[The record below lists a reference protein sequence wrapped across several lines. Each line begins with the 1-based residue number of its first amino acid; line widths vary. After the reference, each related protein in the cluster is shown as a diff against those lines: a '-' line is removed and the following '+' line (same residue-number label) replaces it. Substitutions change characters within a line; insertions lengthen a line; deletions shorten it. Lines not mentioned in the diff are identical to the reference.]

1 MTIKNIILSSGPTT
15 LFIYLGSLQTLFN
28 NNYLKY
34 DSIEKFYGTSMGSLL
49 SLMLIL
55 AKNPSVVIEKLSNQN
70 FLQLLKFNVLNVLK
84 LEYLYTANEIRNII
98 IQLIEPFLKEYN
110 LDKNFTFQDLYNA
123 TNKKII
129 INTSSMLKQGGIIA
143 EYFKLEN
150 APNYS
155 VVDAVVMTCTIPFV
169 FEPIIYNGNLQLD
182 GGLLNLD
189 NTNYCLNENNKNEC
203 FKLSYI
209 AIGKTELFYDFN
221 NYNFKKF
228 FIGYNLSLQTT
239 LNNVNPQQSIPN
251 EIIFEI
257 TSAIDYNK
265 ILKLVLSK
273 NVVNEDIK
281 MGNEKAT
288 TFLLQNN

>member
-28 NNYLKY
+28 KNYLIY
-34 DSIEKFYGTSMGSLL
+34 ESIEKFYGTSMGSLL
-49 SLMLIL
+49 SIMLIL
-55 AKNPSVVIEKLSNQN
+55 AKDPSVVIERLSNQN
-70 FLQLLKFNVLNVLK
+70 FLQLFKFNFINVLK
-84 LEYLYTANEIRNII
+84 LEYLYSSNEFRNKI
-98 IQLIEPFLKEYN
+98 IQLIEPFLKENN

-129 INTSSMLKQGGIIA
+129 INTSSMQKQGGIIT

-150 APNYS
+150 TPNYS
-155 VVDAVVMTCTIPFV
+155 VVDAIVMSCTIPFI
-169 FEPIIYNGNLQLD
+169 FEPINYNGNLQLD
-182 GGLLNLD
+182 GALLNYD

-209 AIGKTELFYDFN
+209 STGLTDLFFDFE

-228 FIGYNLSLQTT
+228 FFGYNVSLQTT
-239 LNNVNPQQSIPN
+239 LNKLNPQQSIPN

-257 TSAIDYNK
+257 TSGIDYNK
-265 ILKLVLSK
+265 LLKLIINK
-273 NVVNEDIK
+273 NVINEDIK

>member
-28 NNYLKY
+28 KNYLNY
-34 DSIEKFYGTSMGSLL
+34 NSLEKFYGTSMGSIIC
-49 SLMLIL
+49 LMLIL
-55 AKNPSVVIEKLSNQN
+55 AKSPSVVIERLSNQN
-70 FLQLLKFNVLNVLK
+70 FLQLLKFNIFNVLK
-84 LEYLYTANEIRNII
+84 LEYLYSSNEFRNII
-98 IQLIEPFLKEYN
+98 IQLIEPFLKENN
-110 LDKNFTFQDLYNA
+110 LDKNFTFQDLYNV

-129 INTSSMLKQGGIIA
+129 INTSSMLKQGGIIT

-150 APNYS
+150 TPNFS
-155 VVDAVVMTCTIPFV
+155 VVDAVVMSCTIPFI
-169 FEPIIYNGNLQLD
+169 FEPINYNGNLQLD
-182 GGLLNLD
+182 GALLIYD

-209 AIGKTELFYDFN
+209 SIGLNDLFFDFE

-228 FIGYNLSLQTT
+228 FFGYNVSIQTT
-239 LNNVNPQQSIPN
+239 LNKLNPQQSIPN

-257 TSAIDYNK
+257 TSGIDYNK
-265 ILKLVLSK
+265 ILKLIINK
-273 NVVNEDIK
+273 NVINEDIK